1 MHVQKKRIDLR
12 LAGNVLNAIDRV
24 CVVQQIT
31 RTNFIETACREKL
44 NKLRIK
50 PTGKKEVNWQGDIE
64 DMPGV

>member
-31 RTNFIETACREKL
+31 RTSFIETACREKL

-50 PTGKKEVNWQGDIE
+50 PTGKKEVYGKTWE
-64 DMPGV
+64 L